1 MKIYT
6 RHTMKQPTNK
16 LPYKRV
22 KIIWVDICS
31 SSQWYDDLKDVDDF
45 TYSFCE
51 DIGYLYSKDSK
62 VVKIFTGG
70 LFPQKPMLEFDTTE
84 ENIFISELSE
94 EKFDIFDQVKNNNGF
109 VKPLEGYGIGINP
122 SMDFI
127 KKYEI

>member
-6 RHTMKQPTNK
+6 RHTMKQPINK

-62 VVKIFTGG
+62 VLKIFTSFTYDNNKLSVG
-70 LFPQKPMLEFDTTE
+70 
-84 ENIFISELSE
+84 NITAYPRSV
-94 EKFDIFDQVKNNNGF
+94 VKKIE
-109 VKPLEGYGIGINP
+109 VLK
-122 SMDFI
+122 
-127 KKYEI
+127 